1 MVGYIY
7 DDEYFEGK
15 TLYLVEGGVHDN
27 FSPRVRQVKVGLSFL
42 SPIANKEGRC
52 DKFFP
57 ILGAADGKPV
67 CDVCFTKVDNNPY
80 YQRLRF
86 MSVLPGNID
95 KKFYARYNLFDNLRD
110 AREEV
115 RKRRS
120 EVQKRIMNLQ
130 TSISDLDRLTKMI

>member
-15 TLYLVEGGVHDN
+15 TLYLVEGGVHDS
-27 FSPRVRQVKVGLSFL
+27 FSPKIRQVKVGLSFL
-42 SPIANKEGRC
+42 SPSANKEGRC

-57 ILGAADGKPV
+57 ILGAVDGKPV
-67 CDVCFTKVDNNPY
+67 CNVCFIKVNNNPY
-80 YQRLRF
+80 YHRLTF
-86 MSVLPGNID
+86 MSVLPGNLD

-110 AREEV
+110 AGEEV

-120 EVQKRIMNLQ
+120 EVQKKIE
-130 TSISDLDRLTKMI
+130 SIQSSVSELDRLTKMM

>member
-15 TLYLVEGGVHDN
+15 TLYLVDGGVHDN
-27 FSPRVRQVKVGLSFL
+27 FSPRVRQVKVGSPFL
-42 SPIANKEGRC
+42 SPSANKGTC

-57 ILGAADGKPV
+57 ILSASGNSV
-67 CDVCFTKVDNNPY
+67 CNVCFTKVDNNPY
-80 YQRLRF
+80 YHRLTF
-86 MSVLPGNID
+86 MSVLPGNLD

-110 AREEV
+110 ASEEV

-130 TSISDLDRLTKMI
+130 TSISELERLTRMI